1 MTTPV
6 LICDDSGFARK
17 QMARSIPDGW
27 DVSISF
33 AGNGQE
39 ALDAI
44 RAGKADVMFLD
55 LNMPVM
61 DGYETMKAIREQDLP
76 CLVIVVSGDV
86 QPEARERM
94 VALGALDFI
103 RKPMDNQKLTAL
115 LRQYGIYSGD
125 SSAQNRTLQLAGT
138 QKNTADEQLDA
149 YRELVN
155 VAMGQA
161 GESLARLLGE
171 FIDLPI
177 PNVNVIEATELH
189 MALAEAH
196 QNQRVSAVSKGFT
209 SAGIKGEAL
218 VIFSDTKMENI
229 IRLLNYN
236 DQVATED
243 QQLEALMDVSNIL
256 TGACLNAL
264 SAQLNVTFS
273 HSHPILLGQHSG
285 FESMLNN
292 NASRWGKV
300 MAIEI
305 AYAIKSRDIR
315 FDLLLLFPEQSM
327 AKIYSGLVDEEYV
340 A

>member
-6 LICDDSGFARK
+6 LICDDSSFARK

-27 DVSISF
+27 DVELSF
-33 AGNGQE
+33 AANGKE
-39 ALDAI
+39 AIEAI

-55 LNMPVM
+55 LNMPIM
-61 DGYETMKAIREQDLP
+61 DGYETMEMIREQDLP

-86 QPEARERM
+86 QEEARERM
-94 VALGALDFI
+94 MALGAIEFI
-103 RKPMDNQKLTAL
+103 RKPMDNAKLMAL
-115 LRQYGIYSGD
+115 LTQYGLYSGEA
-125 SSAQNRTLQLAGT
+125 SAAGRIAAVEKT
-138 QKNTADEQLDA
+138 TRNTADEQLDA

-155 VAMGQA
+155 VAMGRA
-161 GESLARLLGE
+161 GENLARLLGE

-189 MALAEAH
+189 MAIAEAH
-196 QNQRVSAVSKGFT
+196 QNDRVSAVSKGFT

-229 IRLLNYN
+229 VKLLNYGEHASN
-236 DQVATED
+236 ED
-243 QQLEALMDVSNIL
+243 YQLEALMDVSNIL

-264 SAQLNVTFS
+264 SDQLNVSFS

-285 FESMLNN
+285 VTTILNS
-292 NASRWGKV
+292 NASRWGKL

-305 AYAIKSRDIR
+305 AYAIKTRDIS

-327 AKIYSGLVDEEYV
+327 NKIYTRLVEEEFV

>member
-1 MTTPV
+1 
-6 LICDDSGFARK
+6 
-17 QMARSIPDGW
+17 
-27 DVSISF
+27 
-33 AGNGQE
+33 
-39 ALDAI
+39 
-44 RAGKADVMFLD
+44 
-55 LNMPVM
+55 
-61 DGYETMKAIREQDLP
+61 
-76 CLVIVVSGDV
+76 
-86 QPEARERM
+86 
-94 VALGALDFI
+94 
-103 RKPMDNQKLTAL
+103 
-115 LRQYGIYSGD
+115 
-125 SSAQNRTLQLAGT
+125 
-138 QKNTADEQLDA
+138 
-149 YRELVN
+149 
-155 VAMGQA
+155 
-161 GESLARLLGE
+161 
-171 FIDLPI
+171 
-177 PNVNVIEATELH
+177 
-189 MALAEAH
+189 
-196 QNQRVSAVSKGFT
+196 
-209 SAGIKGEAL
+209 
-218 VIFSDTKMENI
+218 MENI

-327 AKIYSGLVDEEYV
+327 AKIYSRLVDEEYV